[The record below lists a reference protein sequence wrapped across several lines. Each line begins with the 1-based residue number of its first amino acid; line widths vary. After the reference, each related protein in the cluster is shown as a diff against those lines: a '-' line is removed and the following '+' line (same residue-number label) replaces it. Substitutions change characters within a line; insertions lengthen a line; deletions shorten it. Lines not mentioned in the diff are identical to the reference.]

1 MIKSLTAIRA
11 HRAFVALAFE
21 RYGEALIKAS
31 ASLFDPKKP
40 ALFRQGLKLGL
51 AEEPVSRYGIE
62 NTLRGALRQRVY
74 AHDFDKMSIC
84 GCADRLNK
92 QAEDYEEQYI
102 ALEARYRLHD
112 AEKDHHATCWVIRPR
127 SLNCASFIEH
137 LLDHAAINIEKATKP
152 FTIDWLYQAECFSSK
167 RNELSDGT
175 KISDIDLLL
184 NTDSFVIE
192 HAVKKAVLAYR
203 KYVQAFDQAS
213 SFNLLNGDV

>member
-21 RYGEALIKAS
+21 KYGDALIKAG

-40 ALFRQGLKLGL
+40 AFMRQGLRLGL
-51 AEEPVSRYGIE
+51 AEEPVSRYGVE
-62 NTLRGALRQRVY
+62 NTLRGAIRQRVY

-84 GCADRLNK
+84 GCADRLDR

-112 AEKDHHATCWVIRPR
+112 AEKDHHAACWVIRPR
-127 SLNCASFIEH
+127 SLTCASFIEH
-137 LLDHAAINIEKATKP
+137 LLDHAAVNMERAAKP
-152 FTIDWLYQAECFSSK
+152 FTTDWLFQAECFSAK

-175 KISDIDLLL
+175 KISDIELLL
-184 NTDSFVIE
+184 NTESFVIE
-192 HAVKKAVLAYR
+192 HAIRKAVAAYR
-203 KYVQAFDQAS
+203 KYVQAFDLAAG
-213 SFNLLNGDV
+213 FNLLNGDF